1 MAGAASPTGVAT
13 SSWAGWFADLATLP
27 GSAIGALAGSDVSFP
42 TAEGL
47 IVVREEPR
55 QPKAQLGGVTSRA
68 HCATSGRD
76 FDLRRLSIGAAE
88 GGFITLTALQVLERT
103 VELQQAAGSH
113 SHVHRC
119 YAQVLENTG
128 KAHRRLL
135 LCEASNNDLA
145 AFLAAQ
151 GGRLDTKDAAG
162 FGQQLAFGLDHV
174 HSRGILLGGLEAEG
188 VFRGQDGLWK
198 LADFSR
204 STRLPISV
212 ADWLE
217 QCGAPQHDEAA
228 GNSRRGPTE
237 RFPPEVAAVGDGALR
252 QEMDVWFLG
261 QLLAGILLEGGSMGC
276 IPAAALGAVS
286 GEALLCPV
294 FARLWLLLHWLLSD
308 EPQERPQANE
318 VAALTG
324 ALADLLPSELL
335 EEMPC
340 SGRLRING
348 VVRAAARQLAMDEAV
363 ASIPSPAA
371 RSAAIH
377 RVASLPL
384 AVVRDELADSTR
396 LDTLCRNCGFDLA
409 IDAGIEAPKHCL
421 RDASTDAGS
430 ASSSGEATS
439 DVTSVPGI
447 SGGSSKSNQRQP
459 QQGPGEVAAVV
470 NGFHLEEGQGPIAT
484 APTKAAADLENL
496 IDLDV
501 M

>member
-1 MAGAASPTGVAT
+1 MAGAPSPTGVAA
-13 SSWAGWFADLATLP
+13 SSWAGWLADLATLP

-55 QPKAQLGGVTSRA
+55 QSKAQLGGVTSHAR
-68 HCATSGRD
+68 CATSGRD
-76 FDLRRLSIGAAE
+76 FDLRRLSIGAAG
-88 GGFITLTALQVLERT
+88 GGFVTLRALQVLERT
-103 VELQQAAGSH
+103 VELQQAVGSH
-113 SHVHRC
+113 SHVQRC

-128 KAHRRLL
+128 KEHQRLL
-135 LCEASNNDLA
+135 LCEACNNDLA

-151 GGRLDTKDAAG
+151 SGRLGAKEAAG
-162 FGQQLAFGLDHV
+162 LGQQLAFGLDHI
-174 HSRGILLGGLEAEG
+174 HGRGILLGGLEAEG
-188 VFRGQDGLWK
+188 VFLGNDGLWK

-204 STRLPISV
+204 SARLPIS
-212 ADWLE
+212 AAEWLE
-217 QCGAPQHDEAA
+217 QCGVPQHDEAA
-228 GNSRRGPTE
+228 GSSRSRPLE
-237 RFPPEVAAVGDGALR
+237 HFPPEVAAAGNDTLR
-252 QEMDVWFLG
+252 PEMDVWLLG
-261 QLLAGILLEGGSMGC
+261 QFLAGMLLEGGGAGC
-276 IPAAALGAVS
+276 SPATALGAVS
-286 GEALLCPV
+286 GGALLCPV

-324 ALADLLPSELL
+324 ALAELLPSELL

-363 ASIPSPAA
+363 ASAPSPSA

-384 AVVRDELADSTR
+384 AAVHGELVDATR

-409 IDAGIEAPKHCL
+409 IDSGIEAPKHCL

-439 DVTSVPGI
+439 DVTCAPGV
-447 SGGSSKSNQRQP
+447 SGGSSGGNQRQP
-459 QQGPGEVAAVV
+459 QQGTGEVAAGL
-470 NGFHLEEGQGPIAT
+470 NSFHLEEDQGAAAET
-484 APTKAAADLENL
+484 PTKAAANLENL
-496 IDLDV
+496 IDLDDV
-501 M
+501 